1 MYGIYANIWGI
12 LMVNVTIYGIHGSY
26 GNEHM
31 LCFCCQN
38 LTFWNFTPLPDGFG
52 SDFGQ
57 EPAKQSHLQAP
68 RNAFGFFLRGEQPT
82 KIGTMH
88 CRVVLT
94 SLHIQIFAHL
104 KICTSR
110 YLLTTYLQFTWIH
123 LKT

>member
-1 MYGIYANIWGI
+1 M
-12 LMVNVTIYGIHGSY
+12 
-26 GNEHM
+26 
-31 LCFCCQN
+31 
-38 LTFWNFTPLPDGFG
+38 FWNFTPLPDGFG
-52 SDFGQ
+52 SEFGQ

-68 RNAFGFFLRGEQPT
+68 RNAFGSFFGGEQPT

-88 CRVVLT
+88 CWVVLT

-110 YLLTTYLQFTWIH
+110 YLLTTYIQIYNVHVYSIH